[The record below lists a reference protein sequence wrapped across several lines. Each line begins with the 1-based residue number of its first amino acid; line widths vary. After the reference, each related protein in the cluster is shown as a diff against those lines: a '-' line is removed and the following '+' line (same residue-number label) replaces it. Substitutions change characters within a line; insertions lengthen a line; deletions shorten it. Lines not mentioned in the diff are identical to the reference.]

1 MTFENPVKVKL
12 ARGEAVWG
20 ASAMVADTFACQLTI
35 ATGIDFLW
43 IDTEHAPFAPEDVGL
58 VPVLARQQGCSPMI
72 RVAGLD
78 ASLIKKSLDAG
89 ASTIMIPQVN
99 NAEEARAAVRFS
111 KYAPEG
117 TRGVSPGWTFYA
129 NVSWDDYLP
138 RANKETCVVV
148 QVESLEGMENVEAIA
163 AVEGVDVVFAGPMDL
178 SAAMGFIGQTKR
190 PELQAFL
197 ADFPKR
203 VATQGKIAGVTTG
216 AGADAQNRFKQGYR
230 FMSMGGLLFS
240 GQTGLIRDLK
250 ELRATCK

>member
-58 VPVLARQQGCSPMI
+58 VPLLARQQGCSPMI

-99 NAEEARAAVRFS
+99 NAEETRAAVRFS

-197 ADFPKR
+197 AEFPQR
-203 VATQGKIAGVTTG
+203 VASQGKIAGVTTG
-216 AGADAQNRFKQGYR
+216 AGADAQQRFKQGYR

-250 ELRATCK
+250 ELRDTCK